1 MTANHTTTAAEFAEV
16 STSAA
21 RIARQAQAAAKR
33 DTDRKSDPKAWKGWK
48 LDDIARASLP
58 TFTRDEDGE
67 IWA

>member
-16 STSAA
+16 SVSSA
-21 RIARQAQAAAKR
+21 RLTRQAQAAAKR
-33 DTDRKSDPKAWKGWK
+33 DADRKASPDAWKGWK
-48 LDDIARASLP
+48 LDDIARAALP